1 MQRVPV
7 IIDTDPGVDDIIAIL
22 LAIASPEIE
31 ILGYVTTF
39 GNSNLDA
46 SYTNVLKTY
55 QAIGRHLDR
64 YPEDAGRFP
73 NFRPETPPL
82 LARGTLGPLQGD
94 LHCAEYFHGTDGL
107 GGIDTRH
114 PDLNL
119 KEAFVKDIHRSL
131 HIAEGDGTTT
141 IANLIRSR
149 PPGSINYIA
158 LGPLTNLAL
167 LAKKDPEAIAR
178 VGRFMIMGG
187 AVDVPGNT
195 TPVAEFNFFA
205 DPFAVKELICSG
217 ENSALPLDR
226 VLILSLD
233 ITTPHELPF
242 PLYTKF
248 VDAEFVSTQ
257 KPSSPDSKP
266 PVTHFTSSFL
276 ERTREIM
283 LEFGKDGMELHDIA
297 AVWAALAN
305 PPSLYIGSQDPCPMS
320 EGWRARKRVFDIE
333 RTGEIT
339 RGMLVVDRRDDAS
352 AYAPGANRAEV
363 QKLLSE
369 KLHTNDDLWESTS
382 VPARVEVEEKSAKKE
397 PEHGVW
403 VVTHTP
409 GAEALLRLLLKRVWN
424 AEL

>member
-1 MQRVPV
+1 
-7 IIDTDPGVDDIIAIL
+7 
-22 LAIASPEIE
+22 
-31 ILGYVTTF
+31 
-39 GNSNLDA
+39 
-46 SYTNVLKTY
+46 
-55 QAIGRHLDR
+55 
-64 YPEDAGRFP
+64 
-73 NFRPETPPL
+73 
-82 LARGTLGPLQGD
+82 
-94 LHCAEYFHGTDGL
+94 
-107 GGIDTRH
+107 
-114 PDLNL
+114 
-119 KEAFVKDIHRSL
+119 
-131 HIAEGDGTTT
+131 
-141 IANLIRSR
+141 
-149 PPGSINYIA
+149 
-158 LGPLTNLAL
+158 
-167 LAKKDPEAIAR
+167 
-178 VGRFMIMGG
+178 
-187 AVDVPGNT
+187 
-195 TPVAEFNFFA
+195 
-205 DPFAVKELICSG
+205 
-217 ENSALPLDR
+217 

-333 RTGEIT
+333 RLATRYFPSSRLTLMADSFTRTGEIT

-382 VPARVEVEEKSAKKE
+382 VPARVEVEEKPAKKE